1 MNLCPDEV
9 EVNLVPPPQLIDR
22 LMAGNNFLIA
32 THVNPDGDAL
42 GSSAALAMAL
52 EAMGKKA
59 VLLDRHE
66 VPDQYRFLPY
76 HEKFHTFES
85 LAVAGYRA
93 YDFDTLI
100 LLDCNEPERIGL
112 IKKQQHTFAED
123 LKKALDEA
131 MSTIVI
137 DHHGTLRSFG
147 DIKWIMP
154 GAAATG
160 MMVFH
165 LVKALGAT
173 ITAEMAINLYAAIVV
188 DTGNFRFSNATSE
201 VFRVSAE
208 LIDCGAKPY
217 IVYQELYES
226 WPDNRFRL
234 YMKVIE
240 SLEIRDDVV
249 FSLVTKKMLEET
261 STSADDT
268 ENFVSFPRVMKK
280 IGVSVMFR
288 ETGKDE
294 YKVSLR
300 AKDNINVASIAE
312 LYGGGGHKNAAGCS
326 IRTDIDTAKN
336 LIFSKIKALQ
346 HS

>member
-1 MNLCPDEV
+1 MNILPHEV
-9 EVNLVPPPQLIDR
+9 SIVPPPELIDR
-22 LMAGNNFLIA
+22 LRSGNSFLIS

-52 EAMGKKA
+52 EEMGKKV

-76 HEKFHTFES
+76 QEKFHTFETLEAS
-85 LAVAGYRA
+85 GFSANE
-93 YDFDTLI
+93 FDALI
-100 LLDCNEPERIGL
+100 LVDCNEPERIGL
-112 IKKQQHTFAED
+112 FNKQQTAAAKD

-131 MSTIVI
+131 MPTLVI
-137 DHHGTLRSFG
+137 DHHETLSSFG
-147 DIKWIMP
+147 DIKWIIP

-173 ITAEMAINLYAAIVV
+173 ITAEMAINLYAAIIV
-188 DTGNFRFSNATSE
+188 DTGNFRFSNTTSE
-201 VFRVSAE
+201 VLRISAE
-208 LIDCGAKPY
+208 LIDCGAAPHK
-217 IVYQELYES
+217 VYQELYES

-234 YMKVIE
+234 YLKVIE
-240 SLEIRDDVV
+240 SLEIRHDVV
-249 FSLVTKKMLEET
+249 FSVVTKKMMEDT
-261 STSADDT
+261 STAADDT
-268 ENFVSFPRVMKK
+268 ENFVSFPRVMRK
-280 IGVSVMFR
+280 IAVSVLLR

-300 AKDNINVASIAE
+300 AKDTINVARIAV

-326 IRTDIDTAKN
+326 IRTDVETAKN
-336 LIFSKIKALQ
+336 LIFENIKALQ